1 MRRRREAGSQK
12 RSKASGCQVSGNP
25 PLKSRQHTQAGQ
37 MRYDVNTAFAGEA
50 DDPGRRDVYK
60 RQGFSV
66 GGKTSSKAS
75 ISEAVARASAT

>member
-37 MRYDVNTAFAGEA
+37 MRYDVNG
-50 DDPGRRDVYK
+50 K
-60 RQGFSV
+60 RGPPAAMPHAPAKPNGQN
-66 GGKTSSKAS
+66 T
-75 ISEAVARASAT
+75 ERQ